1 MNGISLLCA
10 AQVVSSL
17 VNEGGAALKLVLL
30 FVGGLP
36 ETIKEI
42 KFLYKNEDW
51 DELSLRVH
59 GLKGTAGNFGFLEV
73 SEVTEMIE
81 EMILNNRFDEIEIAL
96 YKLDRWEERISAGK
110 ENYVT

>member
-1 MNGISLLCA
+1 MSNKNAL
-10 AQVVSSL
+10 VSSL
-17 VNEGGAALKLVLL
+17 VNEGGAVLKLILL
-30 FVGGLP
+30 FVVGLP

-42 KFLYKNEDW
+42 KALYESESW

-73 SEVTEMIE
+73 SEVTELIE
-81 EMILNNRFDEIEIAL
+81 EMILNSRFDEIEMAL
-96 YKLDRWEERISAGK
+96 YKLDRLEERISAGK

>member
-1 MNGISLLCA
+1 MSNNKIL
-10 AQVVSSL
+10 VSSL
-17 VNEGGAALKLVLL
+17 VNEGGAVLKLILL
-30 FVGGLP
+30 FVNGLS
-36 ETIKEI
+36 ETIEEI
-42 KFLYKNEDW
+42 RTLYENEKW

-73 SEVTEMIE
+73 SEVTELVE

-96 YKLDRWEERISAGK
+96 YKLDVLEERISAGK